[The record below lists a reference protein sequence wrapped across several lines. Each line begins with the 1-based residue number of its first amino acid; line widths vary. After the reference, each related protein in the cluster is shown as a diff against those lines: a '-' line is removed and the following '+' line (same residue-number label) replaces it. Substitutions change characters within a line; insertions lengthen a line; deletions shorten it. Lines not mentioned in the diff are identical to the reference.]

1 MEKSDGDKSPI
12 SEPRLLRSLTL
23 TYVTFIGVGTAIGA
37 SIFVVT
43 GHAIESAG
51 PAIILT
57 YLLGAFSALTDGASY
72 AELASSISSAGGGY
86 YFVSRAFKGIPA
98 FLAGWFSWMG
108 NVVDC
113 SVGAIA
119 FSYSIWY
126 YVRWIE
132 PFSLA
137 IITLIIFAAINFRGV
152 KSLSLSETILT
163 SILIIGILFYI
174 VSASEN
180 AELTRLSPFFP
191 NGVLPSILMIGYI
204 FPTFAGYET
213 IATMSEEVKI
223 AGKNIPRAIF
233 LTILVSAILFTGL
246 TVATLVAAPLEI
258 YAGSPTPIQ
267 DAANY
272 FMGPIGALLIAIC
285 SITASLTTV
294 NGTMAAATR
303 VSYALSRDGLLPSFF
318 EKVHSKYKIPY
329 RTLGLSLIFS
339 ILFVLTR
346 SIDLIIYMVS
356 LGYIV
361 TSMLVGLSV
370 IQLRRKEPYLFRPF
384 KVPFYPYSTIIAV
397 ATTAI
402 MIPMLSVE
410 ALVLGLGFALIGL
423 ITLTLTRRL
432 KKR

>member
-1 MEKSDGDKSPI
+1 M
-12 SEPRLLRSLTL
+12 RS
-23 TYVTFIGVGTAIGA
+23 
-37 SIFVVT
+37 S
-43 GHAIESAG
+43 
-51 PAIILT
+51 
-57 YLLGAFSALTDGASY
+57 
-72 AELASSISSAGGGY
+72 ASSISSAGGGY
-86 YFVSRAFKGIPA
+86 HFVSRAFKGIPA

-119 FSYSIWY
+119 FSYSVWY

-137 IITLIIFAAINFRGV
+137 IITLIIFALINFRGV

-174 VSASEN
+174 GSASLN
-180 AELTRLSPFFP
+180 GDVTRLSPFFP
-191 NGVLPSILMIGYI
+191 NGVLPSILMISYI

-233 LTILVSAILFTGL
+233 LTILISTILFTGL
-246 TVATLVAAPLEI
+246 TIATLIAAPLEI

-272 FMGPIGALLIAIC
+272 FMGPVGAALIAIC

-303 VSYALSRDGLLPSFF
+303 VSYALSRDGLLPPFF
-318 EKVHSKYKIPY
+318 EKVHLKNKIPY
-329 RTLGLSLIFS
+329 RTLMLSLILS

-346 SIDLIIYMVS
+346 SIELIVYMVS

-361 TSMLVGLSV
+361 TSVLVGLSV
-370 IQLRRKEPYLFRPF
+370 IQLRRKEPHLFRPF
-384 KVPFYPYSTIIAV
+384 KVPFYPITTILAI

-402 MIPMLSVE
+402 MIPMLSIE
-410 ALVLGLGFALIGL
+410 ALTLGIVFAVVGL
-423 ITLTLTRRL
+423 ITLTLT
-432 KKR
+432 KRVRKNIKQKMGTSNQIINFFLFITRAVF